1 MSADAALIS
10 GSVLPLSRPREFEIM
25 GELILREQI
34 ADETAMSRRAVL
46 QGTGLLLGFALT
58 GASTESVF
66 AAPASQVLENEVA
79 GTFAPNGF
87 IRINPTGAVTL
98 IMPMAEMGQGV
109 YTALS
114 MLLAEELEVEL
125 DQIQVQHAPAND
137 ALYANSFLRIQT
149 TGASSSVRAFWTPL
163 RQAGAVARNLLIAAA
178 AKQWNVDPATCHAKN
193 GVVFNAT
200 RSKHLGYGELAK
212 AAGKLPVPPAANV
225 RLKDP
230 KAFTLI
236 GTRAKRVDSSIKVD
250 GRALYGIDTRLPG
263 MKVAAVAISPVLGG
277 KAKTVDEK
285 AALAVKGVRQV
296 VNIDEAVAV
305 VADHMGAAKKGLQAA
320 AITWDDG
327 PNGKVN
333 NADIVKQLEEESK
346 KPGAVARNDGD
357 AGKALDQA
365 TQRLEAVYQ
374 VPFLAHAA
382 MEPMNCTV
390 HLQKDRCDVWLGTQ
404 AMALT
409 QSLVVEL
416 TGLPRDAIKIHN
428 HLIGGGFGRRLEAD
442 GTVLAVKIAKHVDGP
457 VKVIWSR
464 EEDIQ
469 HDMYRPYYFDR
480 LSAGLDA
487 AGQPVAWTH
496 RIAGSSIAARYIPY
510 WFKDGLDLDAVEA
523 AAKPP
528 YEFSNIHVD
537 YVRVE
542 PPGVRTAFWRGVGP
556 THNVFV
562 VESFM
567 DELAHAAKQDPV
579 AYRKGLL
586 GHNPRALAVLSLAA
600 EKAGWGS
607 QLPARHG
614 RGISVQF
621 AFGSY
626 LSQVAEVEVAADG
639 SVKVKRIVCA
649 VDCGMYVNPD
659 TIEAQVEGGTLFGLT
674 AALHGSITFKD
685 GRVEQSNFDSYL
697 PMRID
702 EVPVV
707 ETHLIKNAEAPGGIG
722 EAPTAIVSAAVT
734 NAIFAA
740 TGKRLRSLPID
751 TNSLKSSS

>member
-1 MSADAALIS
+1 MDEL
-10 GSVLPLSRPREFEIM
+10 VLKK
-25 GELILREQI
+25 QI
-34 ADETAMSRRAVL
+34 VDETAMPRRAFL

-58 GASTESVF
+58 GASTEPVF
-66 AAPASQVLENEVA
+66 AAPASQVVENEVT
-79 GTFAPNGF
+79 GIFAPNGF

-98 IMPMAEMGQGV
+98 IMPMVEMGQGV
-109 YTALS
+109 YTSLS
-114 MLLAEELEVEL
+114 MLLAEELEVKL
-125 DQIQVQHAPAND
+125 DQIQVQHAPPNH
-137 ALYANSFLRIQT
+137 ALYVNSIIGIQN
-149 TGASSSVRAFWTPL
+149 TGGSASVRAFWTPL
-163 RQAGAVARNLLIAAA
+163 RQAGAVGRNLLIAAA
-178 AKQWNVDPATCHAKN
+178 AKRWNVDPATCRAKD
-193 GVVFNAT
+193 GVVFDASG
-200 RSKHLGYGELAK
+200 SKHLSYGQLAK
-212 AAGKLPVPPAANV
+212 AAAKLPVPPAANV
-225 RLKDP
+225 KLKDP
-230 KAFTLI
+230 KDFTLI
-236 GTRAKRVDSSIKVD
+236 GTRAKRVDSPIKVD

-305 VADHMGAAKKGLQAA
+305 VADHTGAAKKGLEAA

-327 PNGKVN
+327 PNSKVS
-333 NADIVKQLEEESK
+333 NADIVKQLEEESQ
-346 KPGAVARNDGD
+346 KPGVVARNVGD
-357 AGKALDQA
+357 AGKALTEA
-365 TQRLEAVYQ
+365 AQRVDAIYQ

-390 HLQKDRCDVWLGTQ
+390 HLQKDRCDIWVGTQ
-404 AMALT
+404 APTIT
-409 QSLVVEL
+409 QSQVAEL
-416 TGLPRDAIKIHN
+416 TGLPKDAIKIHN
-428 HLIGGGFGRRLEAD
+428 HLIGGGFGRRLEPD
-442 GTVLAVKIAKHVDGP
+442 GTILAVKIAKHVDGP

-469 HDMYRPYYFDR
+469 HDMYRPYYLDR

-487 AGQPVAWTH
+487 AGKPVAWTH
-496 RIAGSSIAARYIPY
+496 RIAGSSVMARYYPPY
-510 WFKDGLDLDAVEA
+510 FKDGLDPDAVEA
-523 AAKPP
+523 AAEPP
-528 YEFSNIHVD
+528 YALPNIHVD
-537 YVRVE
+537 FVRVE
-542 PPGVRTAFWRGVGP
+542 PPGVRTSWWRGVGP

-562 VESFM
+562 VESFI
-567 DELAHAAKQDPV
+567 DELAYAAKQDPV

-607 QLPARHG
+607 PLPARHG

-621 AFGSY
+621 AYGSY
-626 LSQVAEVEVAADG
+626 TSQVAEVEVAADG

-649 VDCGMYVNPD
+649 IDCGMYVNPD
-659 TIEAQVEGGTLFGLT
+659 TIEAQIQGGTLFGLT

-707 ETHLIKNAEAPGGIG
+707 ETHLIKNAEAPGGVG
-722 EAPTAIVSAAVT
+722 EAPTAVVSAAVT

-740 TGKRLRSLPID
+740 TSKRLRSLPID

>member
-1 MSADAALIS
+1 MSADAAPIS
-10 GSVLPLSRPREFEIM
+10 ASALRSSALREFEIM
-25 GELILREQI
+25 DGLIVREQI
-34 ADETAMSRRAVL
+34 ADETAMSRRAFL
-46 QGTGLLLGFALT
+46 QSTGLLLGFALT

-66 AAPASQVLENEVA
+66 AAPALQVVENEVT

-87 IRINPTGAVTL
+87 IRINPTGSVTL
-98 IMPMAEMGQGV
+98 VMPMAEMGQGV

-114 MLLAEELEVEL
+114 MLLAEELEVKL
-125 DQIQVQHAPAND
+125 DQIQLQHAPAND
-137 ALYANSFLRIQT
+137 ALYANSFLHIQT
-149 TGASSSVRAFWTPL
+149 TGASASVRAFWTPL
-163 RQAGAVARNLLIAAA
+163 RQAGAVGRNLLIAAA
-178 AKQWNVDPATCHAKN
+178 AKQWGVDPATCRAKD
-193 GVVFNAT
+193 GVVFDASG
-200 RSKHLGYGELAK
+200 SKHLSYGELAK
-212 AAGKLPVPPAANV
+212 AAAKLPVPPAENV
-225 RLKDP
+225 KLKDP
-230 KAFTLI
+230 KDFTLI
-236 GTRAKRVDSSIKVD
+236 GTRAKRVDSAIKVD

-285 AALAVKGVRQV
+285 AALKVKGVRQV

-305 VADHMGAAKKGLQAA
+305 VADHMGAAKKGLEAA

-327 PNGKVN
+327 PNGKVS

-346 KPGAVARNDGD
+346 KPGAVARNEGD
-357 AGKALDQA
+357 AGKALA
-365 TQRLEAVYQ
+365 EAAQRVDAIYQ

-390 HLQKDRCDVWLGTQ
+390 HLQKDRCDIWVGTQ

-416 TGLPRDAIKIHN
+416 TGLPKDAIKIHN

-469 HDMYRPYYFDR
+469 HDMYRPYYLDR

-487 AGQPVAWTH
+487 AGKPVAWTH
-496 RIAGSSIAARYIPY
+496 RIAGSSITARYIPF
-510 WFKDGLDLDAVEA
+510 WFKDGLDFDAVEA
-523 AAKPP
+523 AAGP
-528 YEFSNIHVD
+528 YALPNIHVD

-607 QLPARHG
+607 PLPARHG

-626 LSQVAEVEVAADG
+626 LSAVAEVEVAADG

-659 TIEAQVEGGTLFGLT
+659 TIEAQVQGGTLFGLT

-702 EVPVV
+702 EVPIV

-722 EAPTAIVSAAVT
+722 EAPTAIVSAAVN

-740 TGKRLRSLPID
+740 TGKRLRSLPFD
-751 TNSLKSSS
+751 PNSLKSSS

>member
-1 MSADAALIS
+1 MD
-10 GSVLPLSRPREFEIM
+10 G
-25 GELILREQI
+25 LILRDQI
-34 ADETAMSRRAVL
+34 ADETAMSRRAFL

-58 GASTESVF
+58 GASTEPVF
-66 AAPASQVLENEVA
+66 AAPASRVAEDEVA

-87 IRINPTGAVTL
+87 IRINATGAVTL
-98 IMPMAEMGQGV
+98 VMPMAEMGQGV

-114 MLLAEELEVEL
+114 MLLAEELEVGL

-137 ALYANSFLRIQT
+137 GLYANPFLHIQT

-163 RQAGAVARNLLIAAA
+163 RQAGALGRNLLIAAA
-178 AKQWNVDPATCHAKN
+178 AKRWNVDAATCRAKD
-193 GVVFNAT
+193 GVVFDASG
-200 RSKHLGYGELAK
+200 SKHLSYGELAE
-212 AAGKLPVPPAANV
+212 AAAKLPVPPAANV
-225 RLKDP
+225 KLKDP
-230 KAFTLI
+230 KDFALI
-236 GTRAKRVDSSIKVD
+236 GTRAMRVDSSIKVD

-296 VNIDEAVAV
+296 VNIEEAVAV
-305 VADHMGAAKKGLQAA
+305 VADHMGAAKKGLEAA
-320 AITWDDG
+320 AVTWDDG
-327 PNGKVN
+327 PNGKVSN
-333 NADIVKQLEEESK
+333 TDIVKQLEEESK
-346 KPGAVARNDGD
+346 KPGVVARNDGD
-357 AGKALDQA
+357 AAKALA
-365 TQRLEAVYQ
+365 AAAQRLDAIYQ

-390 HLQKDRCDVWLGTQ
+390 HLQKQRCDIWVGTQ

-416 TGLPRDAIKIHN
+416 TGLPKDAIKIHN

-469 HDMYRPYYFDR
+469 HDMYRPYYLDR

-487 AGQPVAWTH
+487 AGKPVAWTH
-496 RIAGSSIAARYIPY
+496 RIAGSSITARYIPY
-510 WFKDGLDLDAVEA
+510 WFKDGVDLDAVEA
-523 AAKPP
+523 AAGP
-528 YEFSNIHVD
+528 YALPNVHVD

-626 LSQVAEVEVAADG
+626 LSAVAEVEVATDG

-659 TIEAQVEGGTLFGLT
+659 TIEAQVQGGTLFGLT

-685 GRVEQSNFDSYL
+685 GRVEQSNFDNYL

-702 EVPVV
+702 EVPMV
-707 ETHLIKNAEAPGGIG
+707 ETHLIKNTEAPGGVG

-740 TGKRLRSLPID
+740 TGTRVRSLPID
-751 TNSLKSSS
+751 AKSLKSSS

>member
-1 MSADAALIS
+1 
-10 GSVLPLSRPREFEIM
+10 M
-25 GELILREQI
+25 GGLILREQI

-305 VADHMGAAKKGLQAA
+305 VADHMGAAKKGLEAA

-607 QLPARHG
+607 QLPALHG

>member
-1 MSADAALIS
+1 MD
-10 GSVLPLSRPREFEIM
+10 G
-25 GELILREQI
+25 LILREQI
-34 ADETAMSRRAVL
+34 ADETAMSRRAFL
-46 QGTGLLLGFALT
+46 QDTGLLLGFALT

-66 AAPASQVLENEVA
+66 AAPASRVVENEVT

-87 IRINPTGAVTL
+87 IRINPIGAVTL
-98 IMPMAEMGQGV
+98 VMPMAEMGQGV

-137 ALYANSFLRIQT
+137 ALYANSILHIQT
-149 TGASSSVRAFWTPL
+149 TGLSSSVRAFWTPL
-163 RQAGAVARNLLIAAA
+163 RQAGAVGRNMLIAAA
-178 AKQWNVDPATCHAKN
+178 AKRWGVDPASCHAKN
-193 GVVFNAT
+193 GVVFNASG
-200 RSKHLGYGELAK
+200 SKHLSYGELAK
-212 AAGKLPVPPAANV
+212 AAAKLPVPPAANV

-230 KAFTLI
+230 KDFTLI

-305 VADHMGAAKKGLQAA
+305 VADHMGAAKKGLEAA

-327 PNGKVN
+327 PNGKVS

-346 KPGAVARNDGD
+346 KPGVVARNDGD
-357 AGKALDQA
+357 AGKALA
-365 TQRLEAVYQ
+365 EAAQRLEAIYQ
-374 VPFLAHAA
+374 VPFLAHAT

-390 HLQKDRCDVWLGTQ
+390 HLQKGGCDIWVGTQ
-404 AMALT
+404 APTLT
-409 QSLVVEL
+409 QSLVAEL
-416 TGLPRDAIKIHN
+416 TGLPKDAIKIHN

-469 HDMYRPYYFDR
+469 HDMYRPYYLDR

-487 AGQPVAWTH
+487 AGKPVAWTH
-496 RIAGSSIAARYIPY
+496 RIAGSSIVARYIPSL
-510 WFKDGLDLDAVEA
+510 FKDGYDFDAVEA
-523 AAKPP
+523 AAEPP
-528 YEFSNIHVD
+528 YALPNIHVD

-579 AYRKGLL
+579 AYRKALL

-607 QLPARHG
+607 PLPARHG

-626 LSQVAEVEVAADG
+626 MSQVAEVEVAADG

-659 TIEAQVEGGTLFGLT
+659 TIEAQVQGGTLFGLT

-722 EAPTAIVSAAVT
+722 EAPTSIVSAAVT

-740 TGKRLRSLPID
+740 TGKRLRNLPFD
-751 TNSLKSSS
+751 TDSLKSSS

>member
-1 MSADAALIS
+1 MNGPI
-10 GSVLPLSRPREFEIM
+10 LS
-25 GELILREQI
+25 EQV
-34 ADETAMSRRAVL
+34 AEETGMSRRAFL
-46 QGTGLLLGFALT
+46 QGAGFLLGFSLT
-58 GASTESVF
+58 GASTSSVF
-66 AAPASQVLENEVA
+66 AAPTSQVVEDEVT

-98 IMPMAEMGQGV
+98 VMPMVEMGQGV
-109 YTALS
+109 YTSLS
-114 MLLAEELEVEL
+114 MLLAEELEVKL
-125 DQIQVQHAPAND
+125 DKIQVQHAPPNH
-137 ALYANSFLRIQT
+137 ALYVNSIIGIQN
-149 TGASSSVRAFWTPL
+149 TGGSASVRAFWTPL
-163 RQAGAVARNLLIAAA
+163 RQAGAVGRNLLIAAA
-178 AKQWNVDPATCHAKN
+178 AKRWNVDPATCRAKD
-193 GVVFNAT
+193 GIVFDA
-200 RSKHLGYGELAK
+200 SGAKHLSYGELAT
-212 AAGKLPVPPAANV
+212 AAAKLPVPPAASV
-225 RLKDP
+225 KLKEP
-230 KAFTLI
+230 KDFTLI
-236 GTRAKRVDSSIKVD
+236 GTRARRVDSSIKVD

-277 KAKTVDEK
+277 KAKAVDEK

-305 VADHMGAAKKGLQAA
+305 VADHMGAAKKGLEAA

-327 PNGKVN
+327 PNGKIS
-333 NADIVKQLEEESK
+333 NADIVKQLEEASK

-357 AGKALDQA
+357 AEDALAAA
-365 TQRLEAVYQ
+365 TQRVDAIYQ

-390 HLQKDRCDVWLGTQ
+390 HQQNDRCDIWVGTQ
-404 AMALT
+404 APTIT
-409 QSLVVEL
+409 QSLVAEL
-416 TGLPRDAIKIHN
+416 TGLPKEAIKIHN

-469 HDMYRPYYFDR
+469 HDMYRPYYLDR

-487 AGQPVAWTH
+487 AGKPVAWTH
-496 RIAGSSIAARYIPY
+496 RIAGSSVMARYYPPY
-510 WFKDGLDLDAVEA
+510 VKHGLDPDAVEA
-523 AAKPP
+523 AAEPP
-528 YEFSNIHVD
+528 YALPNIHVD
-537 YVRVE
+537 FVRVE
-542 PPGVRTAFWRGVGP
+542 PPGVRTSWWRGVGP

-562 VESFM
+562 VESFI

-579 AYRKGLL
+579 TYRKGLL
-586 GHNPRALAVLSLAA
+586 DHNPRALAVLSLAA
-600 EKAGWGS
+600 EKAGWAS
-607 QLPARHG
+607 PLPVRHG

-621 AFGSY
+621 AYGSY
-626 LSQVAEVEVAADG
+626 TSQVAEVEVAADG

-649 VDCGMYVNPD
+649 LDCGMHVNPD
-659 TIEAQVEGGTLFGLT
+659 TIEAQVQGGTLFGLT

-685 GRVEQSNFDSYL
+685 GRVEQSNFDNYL

-707 ETHLIKNAEAPGGIG
+707 ETHLIKNAEAPGGVG

-740 TGKRLRSLPID
+740 TGKRVRSLPID

>member
-1 MSADAALIS
+1 MDEL
-10 GSVLPLSRPREFEIM
+10 VLN
-25 GELILREQI
+25 EQI
-34 ADETAMSRRAVL
+34 VDETAMSRRAFI
-46 QGTGLLLGFALT
+46 QGTGLLLGFTLT

-66 AAPASQVLENEVA
+66 AAPASQVVENEVT

-98 IMPMAEMGQGV
+98 IMPMVEMGQGV
-109 YTALS
+109 YTSLS
-114 MLLAEELEVEL
+114 MLLAEELEVKL
-125 DQIQVQHAPAND
+125 DQVQVQHAPPNH
-137 ALYANSFLRIQT
+137 ALYVNSIIGIQN
-149 TGASSSVRAFWTPL
+149 TGGSASVRAFWTPL
-163 RQAGAVARNLLIAAA
+163 RQAGAVGRNLLVAAA
-178 AKQWNVDPATCHAKN
+178 AKRWNVDPATCRAKD
-193 GVVFNAT
+193 GVVFDA
-200 RSKHLGYGELAK
+200 SGSEHLSYGELAK
-212 AAGKLPVPPAANV
+212 AAAKLPVPPPANV
-225 RLKDP
+225 KLKDP
-230 KAFTLI
+230 RDFTLI
-236 GTRAKRVDSSIKVD
+236 GTRAKRVDSPIKVD

-263 MKVAAVAISPVLGG
+263 MTVAAIAISPVLGG
-277 KAKTVDEK
+277 KANTVDEK

-305 VADHMGAAKKGLQAA
+305 VADHTGAAKKGLEAA

-327 PNGKVN
+327 PNGKVS

-346 KPGAVARNDGD
+346 KPGSVARNDGD
-357 AGKALDQA
+357 AGKALA
-365 TQRLEAVYQ
+365 AAAQRLDTIYQ

-390 HLQKDRCDVWLGTQ
+390 HLQKDRCDIWLGTQ
-404 AMALT
+404 APTIT
-409 QSLVVEL
+409 QSLVAEL
-416 TGLPRDAIKIHN
+416 TGLPKGAIKIHN

-457 VKVIWSR
+457 VKLIWSR

-469 HDMYRPYYFDR
+469 HDMYRPYYLDR

-487 AGQPVAWTH
+487 AGKPVAWTH
-496 RIAGSSIAARYIPY
+496 RIAGSSVMARYYPPY
-510 WFKDGLDLDAVEA
+510 VKDGLDPDAVEA

-528 YEFSNIHVD
+528 YALPNIHVD

-542 PPGVRTAFWRGVGP
+542 PPGVRTSWWRGVGP

-562 VESFM
+562 VESFI

-607 QLPARHG
+607 PLPARHG

-621 AFGSY
+621 AYGSY
-626 LSQVAEVEVAADG
+626 TSQVAEVEVAADG

-649 VDCGMYVNPD
+649 IDCGMYVNPD
-659 TIEAQVEGGTLFGLT
+659 TIEAQIQGGTLFGLT

-707 ETHLIKNAEAPGGIG
+707 ETHLIKNAEPPGGIG
-722 EAPTAIVSAAVT
+722 EAPTAVVSAAVT

-740 TGKRLRSLPID
+740 TAKRLRSLPID
-751 TNSLKSSS
+751 TDSLKSSS

>member
-1 MSADAALIS
+1 
-10 GSVLPLSRPREFEIM
+10 
-25 GELILREQI
+25 
-34 ADETAMSRRAVL
+34 
-46 QGTGLLLGFALT
+46 
-58 GASTESVF
+58 
-66 AAPASQVLENEVA
+66 
-79 GTFAPNGF
+79 
-87 IRINPTGAVTL
+87 
-98 IMPMAEMGQGV
+98 
-109 YTALS
+109 
-114 MLLAEELEVEL
+114 
-125 DQIQVQHAPAND
+125 
-137 ALYANSFLRIQT
+137 
-149 TGASSSVRAFWTPL
+149 
-163 RQAGAVARNLLIAAA
+163 
-178 AKQWNVDPATCHAKN
+178 
-193 GVVFNAT
+193 
-200 RSKHLGYGELAK
+200 
-212 AAGKLPVPPAANV
+212 
-225 RLKDP
+225 
-230 KAFTLI
+230 
-236 GTRAKRVDSSIKVD
+236 
-250 GRALYGIDTRLPG
+250 
-263 MKVAAVAISPVLGG
+263 
-277 KAKTVDEK
+277 
-285 AALAVKGVRQV
+285 
-296 VNIDEAVAV
+296 
-305 VADHMGAAKKGLQAA
+305 
-320 AITWDDG
+320 
-327 PNGKVN
+327 
-333 NADIVKQLEEESK
+333 
-346 KPGAVARNDGD
+346 
-357 AGKALDQA
+357 
-365 TQRLEAVYQ
+365 
-374 VPFLAHAA
+374 

-390 HLQKDRCDVWLGTQ
+390 HLQKDRCDVWVGTQ
-404 AMALT
+404 AMSLT

-442 GTVLAVKIAKHVDGP
+442 GTVLAVKIAKQVDGP

-469 HDMYRPYYFDR
+469 HDMYRPYYLDR

-487 AGQPVAWTH
+487 AGKPVAWTH

-528 YEFSNIHVD
+528 YELSNIHVD

-600 EKAGWGS
+600 EKARWGS
-607 QLPARHG
+607 PLPARHG

-639 SVKVKRIVCA
+639 AVKVKRIVCA

-659 TIEAQVEGGTLFGLT
+659 TIEAQVQGGTLFGLT
-674 AALHGSITFKD
+674 AALRGSITFKD

-702 EVPVV
+702 EVPIV